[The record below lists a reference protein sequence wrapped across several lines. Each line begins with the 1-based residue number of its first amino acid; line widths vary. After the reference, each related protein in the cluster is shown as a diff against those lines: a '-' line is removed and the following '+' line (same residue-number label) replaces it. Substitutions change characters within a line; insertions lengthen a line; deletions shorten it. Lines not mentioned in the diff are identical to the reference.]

1 MRILY
6 VHNINQVAETYGA
19 DLTRRGHFVKVYE
32 PSLVG
37 GSAPLPIKLAM
48 MPGRVL
54 GLHSIASALNPK
66 HFEIAHIHWA
76 SYGVL
81 GLVSRIP
88 FIVQC
93 HGSDVRHRL
102 KQPFFRTVLTSIF
115 RRAAAVMCITPD
127 ILPLVQSIRP
137 DAMFFPAPI
146 DTEQFSP
153 RKVPQPQSWTIL
165 LLARLDPVKGVDVST
180 QGIARFVQRH
190 PDVRVMVL
198 DCGPLRE
205 KYKQLYSERFEFIPP
220 VAQEEV
226 RQLIW
231 PADVIVGQF
240 ALGALGLSELQ
251 AMSCG
256 KPVIASFRYEEA
268 YATPPPLCQARNA
281 EEIEVQLENLFQH
294 PEVAKELGQKARE
307 WVINYHNHQM
317 LAVRLETLYQT
328 ILNERKGEL
337 NSTSQLLA

>member
-76 SYGVL
+76 SYGIL

-127 ILPLVQSIRP
+127 I
-137 DAMFFPAPI
+137 
-146 DTEQFSP
+146 
-153 RKVPQPQSWTIL
+153 
-165 LLARLDPVKGVDVST
+165 

-190 PDVRVMVL
+190 PDVRVLVL

-220 VAQEEV
+220 VVQEEV
-226 RQLIW
+226 PQLIW

-268 YATPPPLCQARNA
+268 YPTPPPLCQARNA
-281 EEIEVQLENLFQH
+281 EEIEEQLENLFQH

-307 WVINYHNHQM
+307 WVINYHNNQM

-337 NSTSQLLA
+337 TSTSQLLA